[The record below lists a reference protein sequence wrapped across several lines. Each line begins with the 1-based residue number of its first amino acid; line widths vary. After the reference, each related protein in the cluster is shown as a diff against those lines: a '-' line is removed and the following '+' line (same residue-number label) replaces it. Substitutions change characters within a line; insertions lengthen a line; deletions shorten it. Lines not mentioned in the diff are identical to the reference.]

1 MSRQNIL
8 ITGAASGLGK
18 ALAIELVNDDANL
31 ILLDIS
37 AIGLAQTQAQI
48 QSLGGQCTIHQ
59 QDISDT
65 DALTSWVNTLQK
77 SLAIDWL
84 INCAGVTLTSSTF
97 DISTEQWENL
107 LSVNLLG
114 SIVLSTAIGQQMTL
128 RRRGKIINISSMF
141 GFLPAPSG
149 IAYATTKHALIGF
162 TRTLSVEMHNTGVDV
177 HLVCPG
183 FIQTQLFE
191 HAEYNQVVKQNIL
204 PNTQN
209 MMTTTEAAKRIV
221 QQVQRNKQWI
231 IFPFYVRMLL
241 WLEWYTPRLARH
253 IWVKQWMDFLQK
265 RSM

>member
-8 ITGAASGLGK
+8 ITGAASGLGQ
-18 ALAIELVNDDANL
+18 ALAIELVNDDTSL

-37 AIGLAQTQAQI
+37 AVGLAETQAHI
-48 QSLGGQCTIHQ
+48 HSLGGQCTIHQ
-59 QDISDT
+59 QDISDIT
-65 DALTSWVNTLQK
+65 ALTMWLDTLQC
-77 SLAIDWL
+77 SLEIDWL
-84 INCAGVTLTSSTF
+84 INCAGITLTSSTF
-97 DISTEQWENL
+97 DISTEQWENIL
-107 LSVNLLG
+107 DVNLLG
-114 SIVLSTAIGQQMTL
+114 SIVLSTVIGQQMAL
-128 RRRGKIINISSMF
+128 RQRGKIINISSMF

-183 FIQTQLFE
+183 FIDTQLFE
-191 HAEYNQVVKQNIL
+191 HAEYNQVAKQTLL

-209 MMTTTEAAKRIV
+209 MMTATDAAKRIV
-221 QQVQRNKQWI
+221 QQVHQNKHWI

-265 RSM
+265 RSR